1 MNLKLK
7 YMFTVLT
14 IGIFTAQQAA
24 QAGNDAEDEKNPPLQ
39 NQSVPNGAPQAQ
51 ENLQQQGFQQDHSVQ
66 DKQVWYKTQVERVE
80 TKIQEIVQ
88 SQKELAVL
96 SERLDKN
103 WTQVETASQTIQARL
118 EECKGNIEKNQQFL
132 EALNV
137 SRQKNKNYLEGLY
150 SEIQKNREIQQSCE
164 SEKQDILNT
173 RAARA
178 QAVCVPENQERQQQ
192 SQIQEITQSL
202 ENIHLEQGVDSG
214 DNQGSALEADKKLQT
229 ILEKLQKV
237 LNAQKEEYENIQHRI
252 KKCEDLDSK
261 LQGGLKFYETQDH
274 VLQRLKKELE
284 NEALELP
291 EQRKQIQN
299 QYQIFKQNREE
310 LKNTQEKFE
319 KIHRQLLDIMIQ
331 QGSKRIHDQSQ

>member
-51 ENLQQQGFQQDHSVQ
+51 ENPPQQGFQQDHRVQ
-66 DKQVWYKTQVERVE
+66 DEKAWYKERLETIE
-80 TKIQEIVQ
+80 TKIQEIMK
-88 SQKELAVL
+88 SQQNFSVL
-96 SERLDKN
+96 SETLDEN
-103 WTQVETASQTIQARL
+103 WKHIETASQTIQARL
-118 EECKGNIEKNQQFL
+118 NQCTDDIEKNKGSL
-132 EALNV
+132 EEFDAA
-137 SRQKNKNYLEGLY
+137 RQKNKIYLDKLY
-150 SEIQKNREIQQSCE
+150 LARDEHRTLQQRCE

-229 ILEKLQKV
+229 IIEKLQKV
-237 LNAQKEEYENIQHRI
+237 LNAAEVHSQNIQHRI
-252 KKCEDLDSK
+252 EKCEHLDSK
-261 LQGGLKFYETQDH
+261 LQGSLEVCDKKNH
-274 VLQRLKKELE
+274 LLQKLKKELE
-284 NEALELP
+284 NEALELQ

-299 QYQIFKQNREE
+299 QYQILEQNREK
-310 LKNTQEKFE
+310 LKNTQKKCEQT
-319 KIHRQLLDIMIQ
+319 HRQLLDIMIQ